1 MSKHTERSCVFC
13 NGPAGSREHALPT
26 WLVEA
31 MQATANPALP
41 FYVGDKTGVELQ
53 GNPRATGSLITK
65 RICSTCNSGWMAEL
79 EGRAKEILQDLVRPC
94 RIDFSRESLQQLR
107 THEPILRRWLVKTA
121 ETLSHLVS
129 RSGIQQIPNIFA
141 PLVMQNQTPE
151 TCMIYAGWVPTG
163 GYNAEI
169 GRGFRAFYNAE
180 FSRNLE
186 SPETFNFAIQLN
198 HLALRIANAPPSW
211 EVNQLTGQRRR
222 LDSNWML
229 MHWKGPDDQSCSPSF
244 ITPRT
249 ILMEQSDSPIFK
261 EFSEFGKACVICA
274 GLIPCEFEE
283 SQILAA
289 QASLRQRFLP

>member
-1 MSKHTERSCVFC
+1 MNKHTKRNCVFC

-31 MQATANPALP
+31 MQATTNPALP
-41 FYVGDKTGVELQ
+41 FYLGDRTGVGLQ
-53 GNPRATGSLITK
+53 GNPRATSDLVTK
-65 RICSTCNSGWMAEL
+65 RVCSTCNSGWMGDL
-79 EGRAKEILQDLVRPC
+79 EGSTKEFLEDLVKPGHT
-94 RIDFSRESLQQLR
+94 DFSRATLQQLR
-107 THEPILRRWLVKTA
+107 IHEPTLRRWLAKTA
-121 ETLSHLVS
+121 ETLSHLHS
-129 RSGIQQIPNIFA
+129 RSGVQQVPSHLA
-141 PLVMQNQTPE
+141 PLVKENKTPE
-151 TCMIYAGWVPTG
+151 TCLIYAGWLSTT

-169 GRGFRAFYNAE
+169 GSGFRAFHNGK